1 MTKRLL
7 PVLLVFLSINTV
19 LIAQELPMV
28 AVYSLVSI
36 DTPETV
42 RRTVNDLVFSFIRE
56 QRNYRVLD
64 MRKDSLP
71 EDLSIPAG
79 SDYIFYGNL
88 INRTDG
94 IKLEL
99 VLKGGMYNT
108 TRLLS
113 RVYENSNRILLES
126 RMLVRDL
133 FDQSVALPEPEFVE
147 IPQVVSLIDSESY
160 GFEDNL
166 LQVKNIDSL
175 SGSWRGGEGI
185 EKVMILRGGR
195 GVAIFDS
202 GISISLELIIGNNE
216 LFIKQKG
223 PLSIRQFLNLP
234 DLVAQQ
240 AVSIVPPLE
249 WRFRV
254 TPDFKKLVGVN
265 KTVSIKHDGKNI
277 LSMENIEVKTVWLRE

>member
-36 DTPETV
+36 DTTETV

>member
-28 AVYSLVSI
+28 AVYALVSI

-133 FDQSVALPEPEFVE
+133 FDQSVALPEPAFVE
-147 IPQVVSLIDSESY
+147 IPQVVSPIDSDSY

-240 AVSIVPPLE
+240 AVSLVPPLE

-254 TPDFKKLVGVN
+254 TPDFKKLVGIN

>member
-28 AVYSLVSI
+28 AVYALVSI